1 MTKLNN
7 IKILLLLLILTLVTL
22 AVYFNAFTVPF
33 YLDDFYHLRDNNM
46 LKEGSLQAILEF
58 QRPIGVLSFWAN
70 FQLGFDSLIA
80 LHATN
85 IIIHIINALLVFL
98 FVKALFITPIL
109 KQHPLAKYHGYIAL
123 LVAFIF
129 AVHPLHTQAVTY
141 LVQRFASLALV
152 FYLLSLICY
161 IKARVSASIPIAGLW
176 LIASIAAMLL
186 AFLTKQN
193 AVTLVGVLMLIEVY
207 LFASKRLAKW
217 LIYGGILAVIAALAI
232 WQFDLFTP
240 YLAKLDKLT
249 TETERFTRLEYL
261 FSQFSV
267 LTIYIGKVFF
277 PFPLRLEYGYA
288 PADFSTLNNLLS
300 LCFLVGL
307 LALAYRFRAKNP
319 LLLFGVLF
327 YFIAHGV
334 ESSIIPIKDIIV
346 EHRTYIPNVGLLIA
360 LVSSVFIFVN
370 KPQQLKVALGAF
382 AVVAVALAI
391 TASYRNAQW
400 QNPRAF
406 YEYELSLNP
415 NHKRLSAN
423 LAKVYLEAG
432 DLQLGIAQLEKTIE
446 LKQGQIDED
455 LANNLIAAAIEAG
468 NFKQAQKIADGL
480 LPNIK
485 NSYTRSQVL
494 TNLGV
499 LHLRKSKL
507 AEAESYFK
515 QALAEPWYLAD
526 THFAIA
532 VVYFQTNRFALA
544 KKHISLL
551 LEKKP
556 RHQEGLRMKKLLI
569 SQGY

>member
-1 MTKLNN
+1 MIKNNSLNSFFW
-7 IKILLLLLILTLVTL
+7 LLGLVVITL
-22 AVYFNAFTVPF
+22 AAYSNAFSVPF
-33 YLDDFYHLRDNNM
+33 YLDDFYHIRDNNF
-46 LKEGSLQAILEF
+46 LREGSVGEIFGF
-58 QRPIGVLSFWAN
+58 QRPVGVLSFWVN
-70 FQLGFDSLIA
+70 FQFGFDSLIA

-85 IIIHIINALLVFL
+85 IIIHIINAVLVFV
-98 FVKALFITPIL
+98 FVKVLFITPIL
-109 KQHPLAKYHGYIAL
+109 KQHPLAKYQGYIAL

-141 LVQRFASLALV
+141 LVQRFASLALM

-161 IKARVSASIPIAGLW
+161 IKTRVSASLSIAGLW
-176 LIASIAAMLL
+176 LIACITTTLL

-193 AVTLVGVLMLIEVY
+193 AVTLIGVLVLMEIY

-217 LIYGGILAVIAALAI
+217 LVYIGILAVFVALAI
-232 WQFDLFTP
+232 WQFDLFAP
-240 YLAKLDKLT
+240 YLTKLDQLT
-249 TETERFTRLEYL
+249 TETGRFTRLEYL

-267 LTIYIGKVFF
+267 LAIYIGKVFF
-277 PFPLRLEYGYA
+277 PFPLRLEYGYV

-300 LCFLVGL
+300 LCFLIGL

-360 LVSSVFIFVN
+360 LVSSVFILVN

-382 AVVAVALAI
+382 VIVVVALAT

-400 QNPRAF
+400 QNPRVF

-455 LANNLIAAAIEAG
+455 LANNLIAAAIDSG
-468 NFKQAQKIADGL
+468 NFEKAHKIADGL

-507 AEAESYFK
+507 SEAESYFK

-532 VVYFQTNRFALA
+532 VVYFKTSRFMLA
-544 KKHISLL
+544 KKHILLL

-556 RHQEGLRMKKLLI
+556 RHQEGLRMKKMLI
-569 SQGY
+569 SKGY